1 MNLPIIFAL
10 LLMGF
15 TFTITQVMVIRELL
29 VVFAGNELS
38 IAIILSNW
46 LLLEAAGSFLIGR
59 KVQELGW
66 RRGGYALL
74 QMVLSLFLPLTIYG
88 VRCLRDIM
96 GLPLGEGTSLFAIFF
111 WTVPLLAPLGMVDGT
126 LFALGCG
133 LYADGVKKSSST
145 IGRVYLCEALGAGG
159 GGILYTFL
167 FIPFLTS
174 FQVAFLL
181 GAANLISALLLMATM
196 ARKTPGKHKFL
207 CGLLGSLLLTNLLL
221 LISPGAR
228 MIEKISL
235 DQQWRGVKVVESR
248 WSPYGNVTVGQRE
261 EQLTFFSN
269 GIPIGNA
276 PVPDISLVEEKVHF
290 PLLLIPTPRKILIIS
305 GGFGGVITE
314 VLKHPVEEIHYTEM
328 DPLMIQM
335 VRENPLTAHELE
347 NPRLKVHSFDGR
359 LFLKT
364 TTQKFD
370 GILLNLPPPSSL
382 EINRF
387 YTVEFF
393 QETFHRLNEK
403 GVLAFSLPG
412 SETYLIPELRNL
424 NWGLFKSLQK
434 VFPSIYVIPGS
445 VNIFLAFPTKDV
457 PPLLPDLLIPPLRER
472 KINTQF
478 LTEYQIQLKL
488 QTQRLKWLERS
499 LERGETVGL
508 NRDIQPVGLYYGLA
522 YWNAQFHPFLQIFW
536 GKLVKLR
543 FGHIALPLGLAAIF
557 LLIFGRVFR
566 NKFADGFKD
575 SFLVWIVITTGFFG
589 TSFSILLILSFQT
602 LYGYAYQWTGLFIA
616 IFMAGLAGGSWT
628 MTRAVDKI
636 RPKTQ
641 ILLRVEILLIGFI
654 TLGLFLMVFF
664 YSPSGHGYL
673 QVIRI
678 GWLLLSGMA
687 GFLVGLEFP
696 LASCLFSASGE
707 RVGRA
712 AGILYAADLGGA
724 WAGSLFIG
732 VLLIPVLGILP
743 TLGVILL
750 LKLTSLSLILT
761 LPR

>member
-10 LLMGF
+10 LVMGF
-15 TFTITQVMVIRELL
+15 TFTTTQVMVIRELL
-29 VVFAGNELS
+29 VVFVGNELS

-46 LLLEAAGSFLIGR
+46 LLLEAAGSYLIGR

-66 RRGGYALL
+66 GRSGYAIL
-74 QMVLSLFLPLTIYG
+74 QTVLSLLLPLTIYG
-88 VRCLRDIM
+88 VRCLRDMM
-96 GLPLGEGTSLFAIFF
+96 GLPLGEGVSLLAIFF

-133 LYADGVKKSSST
+133 LYAEGVKKSPST

-167 FIPFLTS
+167 FIPFFTS

-196 ARKTPGKHKFL
+196 KRKTPGRHKFL

-235 DQQWRGVKVVESR
+235 DRQWRGIKVVESR

-261 EQLTFFSN
+261 EQFTFFSN
-269 GIPIGNA
+269 GLPIGNA

-290 PLLLIPTPRKILIIS
+290 PLLFIPSPRKILIIS

-314 VLKHPVEEIHYTEM
+314 VLKHPVEEVHYTEI

-335 VRENPLTAHELE
+335 VRDNPLTAHELE

-370 GILLNLPPPSSL
+370 GILLNLPPPSTL

-393 QETFHRLNEK
+393 REIFNRLNEK
-403 GVLAFSLPG
+403 GVLSFSLPG

-424 NWGLFKSLQK
+424 NWSLIKSLQQ
-434 VFPSIYVIPGS
+434 VFPSIYVVPGR
-445 VNIFLAFPTKDV
+445 VNIFLAFPRKDV
-457 PPLLPDLLIPPLRER
+457 PPLLPDLLISPLRHR
-472 KINTQF
+472 KINTHF

-488 QTQRLKWLERS
+488 QTQRIKWLERS
-499 LERGETVGL
+499 LLRGEAVRL

-543 FGHIALPLGLAAIF
+543 FGHIALPLGLTAIF
-557 LLIFGRVFR
+557 LLLLGRVLR
-566 NKFADGFKD
+566 SKLADGLKD
-575 SFLVWIVITTGFFG
+575 PILVWMVITTGFFG

-616 IFMAGLAGGSWT
+616 IFMAGLAGGSWQ
-628 MTRAVDKI
+628 MTRAVEKI
-636 RPKTQ
+636 RPLTQ
-641 ILLRVEILLIGFI
+641 TLLRIEILFIGFI
-654 TLGLFLMVFF
+654 ILGLFLMVFF

-673 QVIRI
+673 QAIRI
-678 GWLLLSGMA
+678 GLLLLSGMA

-696 LASCLFSASGE
+696 LASCLFSASRE